1 MKVRCGG
8 CGKVVKISE
17 SGPPARSCPECG
29 TAFIQHQPETI
40 GAQLSNKGTIPTQSK
55 ATGCVGLAAVVLVL
69 SFFGSLASA
78 GRAESSASWLIVGL
92 LGVVAAVAIGV
103 WFQNKSR
110 KDKQ

>member
-17 SGPPARSCPECG
+17 SARSCQECG

-78 GRAESSASWLIVGL
+78 GRAESSASWLVVGL
-92 LGVVAAVAIGV
+92 LGVVAAVAIGL